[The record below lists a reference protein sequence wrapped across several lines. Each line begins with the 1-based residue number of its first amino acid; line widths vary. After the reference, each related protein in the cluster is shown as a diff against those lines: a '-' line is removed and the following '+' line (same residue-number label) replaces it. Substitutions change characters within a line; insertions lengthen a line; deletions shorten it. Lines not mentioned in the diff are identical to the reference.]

1 MTYLEPKV
9 TILRLGD
16 SASMANGRDLRDGLH
31 GTPRR
36 IPSHY
41 GYDRRGSELFDAI
54 TRLSEYFLSWVE
66 SDLLEQYSGDIISVT
81 GTRTLIELGSGSA
94 RKTWHLLKSLEC
106 VDKLVYY
113 PVDISEEMLR
123 ASAYRICAELPHL
136 SVNAIAAPWD
146 RGLRWLRENVTET
159 LTAAFLGSGIGNMDE
174 AERAGILG
182 MLANNLRTGD
192 KLLVTADLQKT
203 ASEFERAYIDPPGS
217 NLWADFRINRLEHLN
232 RLFGANFDVSR
243 YYDTS
248 IYNTDTNT
256 IESALYSASIQD
268 IEISSLGVSFT
279 LDKGERIIVDYSV
292 KFDREEFRHEVE
304 SYGFR
309 PLKEWVH
316 GPRQY
321 GIFAFVRC

>member
-1 MTYLEPKV
+1 
-9 TILRLGD
+9 
-16 SASMANGRDLRDGLH
+16 MANGRDLREGLH

-66 SDLLEQYSGDIISVT
+66 NDLLEQYSDDIISVL

-106 VDKLVYY
+106 VDGHLYY

-123 ASAYRICAELPHL
+123 SSAHRMCVDLPRL
-136 SVNAIAAPWD
+136 GVNAIAAPWD
-146 RGLRWLRENVTET
+146 RGLCWLRENVTEI
-159 LTAAFLGSGIGNMDE
+159 LTVAFLGSGIGNMDPV
-174 AERAGILG
+174 ERGGFLE
-182 MLANNLRTGD
+182 MLAKSLKTGD

-203 ASEFERAYIDPPGS
+203 VSEFERAYIDPPGS
-217 NLWADFRINRLEHLN
+217 CLWANFRINRLEHLN

-248 IYNTDTNT
+248 TYNTDTNT
-256 IESALYSASIQD
+256 IESALYSASTQGV
-268 IEISSLGVSFT
+268 EISSLGVSFT

-292 KFDREEFRHEVE
+292 KFDREELVHEVE
-304 SYGFR
+304 SYGFC